1 MEMSWEQFY
10 GDSRH
15 VTNASII
22 CRDGV
27 INTHKLV
34 LANISDLLRCILRDI
49 PFGDS
54 ATIYLTDFRK
64 VSVEQYL
71 CDAIQRKETD
81 EKKLHKLL
89 QLNQHHDSVKVER
102 EADFEA
108 VKLNTRGTVISKD
121 EPNNSEVKV
130 EAQSSNEQNSSDEDG
145 DNNEDADSDYDE
157 DFKGKQLKRKVKEGP
172 VSSSKKARVSTSK
185 KSKEFTLL
193 NPEELDAF
201 DRAMD
206 EKIRGMEDEKIEDP
220 STTSEL
226 AFNKRMDKKI
236 RYEKAYAEVKSGR
249 AKSYSEAARRFG
261 VCPQTIR
268 KDDDFLQ
275 SEAEKRFGVGL
286 KSEARNLDDESF
298 IQNYD
303 KLWKDG
309 DICDMDPE
317 ELAELDKRTEEVIEG
332 LKRERITNPSR
343 PQDLAFNKNIDKKIR
358 YERALAGVKS
368 GRVRSCREA
377 ARMFGVCRQSLQNC
391 LKSGKSFTGSGRHM
405 LKFTKEEE
413 GTIIARANSIIED
426 GQQLTK
432 DALAKLIL
440 EEAEVVKI
448 NFPDREETMNW
459 IVQSHFQ
466 RFVENF
472 AIRNNINGADFKS
485 QREAKKLFECEVCY
499 QSFGSVSYLIQH
511 KKTLHE
517 FLYTDE
523 DFPVKK
529 PKGRK
534 SGNVTS
540 ATRNSQL
547 NNLFSNTKRNNM
559 ISFLHSNIH
568 VYVNIYRCQERVFCY

>member
-89 QLNQHHDSVKVER
+89 QLNQNHDSVKVER

-130 EAQSSNEQNSSDEDG
+130 EAQSSNEQNSSDEDGDNNG

-529 PKGRK
+529 PKREK
-534 SGNVTS
+534 KWECDICYKKFT
-540 ATRNSQL
+540 
-547 NNLFSNTKRNNM
+547 TKQ
-559 ISFLHSNIH
+559 SVQQHQKKQHDFFFT
-568 VYVNIYRCQERVFCY
+568 Q

>member
-22 CRDGV
+22 CGDGV
-27 INTHKLV
+27 IDTHKLV
-34 LANISDLLRCILRDI
+34 LANISDLLRCILKDI

-89 QLNQHHDSVKVER
+89 QLNHHHDSVKAEK
-102 EADFEA
+102 EADCEA
-108 VKLNTRGTVISKD
+108 VKLNTRGPIISKD
-121 EPNNSEVKV
+121 EPNKSEVKL

-157 DFKGKQLKRKVKEGP
+157 DFKSKQLKRKVQTIP
-172 VSSSKKARVSTSK
+172 FSSAKKARVSKSK
-185 KSKEFTLL
+185 KFKEFTLL

-206 EKIRGMEDEKIEDP
+206 EKIRSMEDEKIEDP

-268 KDDDFLQ
+268 KDDDLLQ
-275 SEAEKRFGVGL
+275 LSEAEKRFGFGL
-286 KSEARNLDDESF
+286 KSEARNNLDDESF
-298 IQNYD
+298 VQNYD

-309 DICDMDPE
+309 DACDMDPE

-358 YERALAGVKS
+358 YERALAGLKS

-413 GTIIARANSIIED
+413 GTIIARANSLIED

-472 AIRNNINGADFKS
+472 AIRNNINGADFKA
-485 QREAKKLFECEVCY
+485 QREAKKMFECEVCY

-529 PKGRK
+529 PKREK
-534 SGNVTS
+534 KWECDICYKKFT
-540 ATRNSQL
+540 
-547 NNLFSNTKRNNM
+547 TKQ
-559 ISFLHSNIH
+559 SVQQHQKKQHDFFFA
-568 VYVNIYRCQERVFCY
+568 Q

>member
-1 MEMSWEQFY
+1 
-10 GDSRH
+10 
-15 VTNASII
+15 
-22 CRDGV
+22 
-27 INTHKLV
+27 
-34 LANISDLLRCILRDI
+34 
-49 PFGDS
+49 
-54 ATIYLTDFRK
+54 
-64 VSVEQYL
+64 
-71 CDAIQRKETD
+71 
-81 EKKLHKLL
+81 
-89 QLNQHHDSVKVER
+89 
-102 EADFEA
+102 
-108 VKLNTRGTVISKD
+108 
-121 EPNNSEVKV
+121 
-130 EAQSSNEQNSSDEDG
+130 
-145 DNNEDADSDYDE
+145 
-157 DFKGKQLKRKVKEGP
+157 
-172 VSSSKKARVSTSK
+172 
-185 KSKEFTLL
+185 
-193 NPEELDAF
+193 
-201 DRAMD
+201 MD

-529 PKGRK
+529 PKREK
-534 SGNVTS
+534 KWECDICYKKFT
-540 ATRNSQL
+540 
-547 NNLFSNTKRNNM
+547 TKQ
-559 ISFLHSNIH
+559 SVQQHQKKQHDFFFT
-568 VYVNIYRCQERVFCY
+568 Q

>member
-226 AFNKRMDKKI
+226 AFNKRMDKRI

-529 PKGRK
+529 PKREK
-534 SGNVTS
+534 KWECDICYKKFT
-540 ATRNSQL
+540 
-547 NNLFSNTKRNNM
+547 TKQ
-559 ISFLHSNIH
+559 SVQQHQKKQHDFFFT
-568 VYVNIYRCQERVFCY
+568 Q